1 MHRVSASAR
10 SQLRRFVVRSVSV
23 IALCAAATAN
33 ATTDGLTI
41 SGSPPTSAAMGQP
54 YSFTPTVSNPGK
66 RTLHF
71 VIWSKPAWATF
82 NASTGHLAGTPAAAN
97 VGTQN
102 VRIIVTDGVDE
113 AYLPAFAIT
122 VHPPAADKPVISGS
136 PPKSVTVGQTYSFT
150 PTVSNPAKLALR
162 FVIWS
167 KPAWATFNAST
178 GHLAGTPA
186 AANVGTQNAIRII
199 VTDGV
204 DEAYLP
210 AFVITVHPPAAD
222 KPVISGTPPTSIT
235 AGSTYKFQPTAHDPT
250 GKALSFSVQNK
261 PSWASFSIA
270 TGLLD
275 GTPTNSQRGT
285 YSNIIISA
293 SNGQNSSALP
303 AFGVTVGSKTGS
315 ATLNWADPT
324 VNTNGTRLTDL
335 AGIRIYYG
343 TSASNLSQMV
353 QVANAT
359 ATSITISNLTT
370 GTWYFGGVA
379 YTTGGTASAMSGIVS
394 KYVP

>member
-1 MHRVSASAR
+1 
-10 SQLRRFVVRSVSV
+10 VSV

-33 ATTDGLTI
+33 SSTDGLAI
-41 SGSPPTSAAMGQP
+41 SGSPPTNAAM
-54 YSFTPTVSNPGK
+54 
-66 RTLHF
+66 
-71 VIWSKPAWATF
+71 
-82 NASTGHLAGTPAAAN
+82 
-97 VGTQN
+97 
-102 VRIIVTDGVDE
+102 
-113 AYLPAFAIT
+113 
-122 VHPPAADKPVISGS
+122 
-136 PPKSVTVGQTYSFT
+136 GQTYSFT
-150 PTVSNPAKLALR
+150 PMVSNPSKRPLR

-178 GHLAGTPA
+178 GHLGGTPA
-186 AANVGTQNAIRII
+186 AANVGRQNSIMIF

-204 DEAYLP
+204 DTAYLP
-210 AFVITVHPPAAD
+210 TFAIKVNAAINTVD
-222 KPVISGTPPTSIT
+222 KPVISGTPPNSVT
-235 AGSTYKFQPTAHDPT
+235 AGSTYKFQPTANDPA

-261 PSWASFSIA
+261 PSWASFSIS

-275 GTPTNSQRGT
+275 GTPANSQSGT

-303 AFGVTVGSKTGS
+303 AFGVTVKTAPGSTTGA
-315 ATLNWADPT
+315 ATLNWVDPT
-324 VNTNGTRLTDL
+324 VTTNGTRLTDL
-335 AGIRIYYG
+335 AGYRIYYG

>member
-102 VRIIVTDGVDE
+102 CRIIVTDGVDE
-113 AYLPAFAIT
+113 AYLPAFA
-122 VHPPAADKPVISGS
+122 
-136 PPKSVTVGQTYSFT
+136 
-150 PTVSNPAKLALR
+150 
-162 FVIWS
+162 
-167 KPAWATFNAST
+167 
-178 GHLAGTPA
+178 
-186 AANVGTQNAIRII
+186 
-199 VTDGV
+199 
-204 DEAYLP
+204 
-210 AFVITVHPPAAD
+210 ITVHPPAAD

-335 AGIRIYYG
+335 AGIRVYYG